1 MSMGLVRPR
10 PGRFV
15 LDICSAKTGNLH
27 IHSSNNTWRPERQIL
42 KPKKL
47 NNLKLWKLNPLTPTR
62 FKDLCPI
69 KGTQEW
75 WLHPILA
82 YTPKTVRLA
91 VHLSNIFIPYIVPIL
106 TRHLAPLIYGTIWP
120 ARQPNIKP
128 KIPETMFPKSL
139 AQNPSQKI
147 PKPYSQ
153 NPVIPICQISTRKSQ
168 PKISAQNIKPK
179 NPEKPYS
186 QNPVI
191 P

>member
-15 LDICSAKTGNLH
+15 LDICSAQTGNLH
-27 IHSSNNTWRPERQIL
+27 IHSSNNTWRQERQIL

-91 VHLSNIFIPYIVPIL
+91 VHLSNIFIPYIVPITPNGVDESLKKKL
-106 TRHLAPLIYGTIWP
+106 TPRTVKEPVAGFRLN
-120 ARQPNIKP
+120 AR
-128 KIPETMFPKSL
+128 
-139 AQNPSQKI
+139 
-147 PKPYSQ
+147 
-153 NPVIPICQISTRKSQ
+153 
-168 PKISAQNIKPK
+168 
-179 NPEKPYS
+179 
-186 QNPVI
+186 
-191 P
+191 